1 MLHPVTNSL
10 GQQAGAFARDGS
22 APMGFAPM
30 GFAPMGF
37 ATVGL
42 AAWLALAGCATAFA
56 DEPAERVED
65 MATSAEGDGPEDGHA
80 GDLNEWARSVIDEAL
95 ERSGAD
101 ARRIAQTGSVPMGSA
116 SPGTARGAVPE
127 NDGEST
133 TPLPAERH
141 AGRIAEGFSARGSA
155 EVLVFLSLAVPE
167 ASWAQWAYEA
177 ARAGAP
183 LVLRG
188 VSREGLRATAAE
200 VRRRLAGHEAGVA
213 VDPRLFTLFRV
224 ERVPAVAVVPGGVP
238 PCEAPGCADDAPPP
252 FDAVRGNIGLAAAL
266 EAGASDGEA
275 GREAARRHLE
285 RLRRRP

>member
-30 GFAPMGF
+30 A
-37 ATVGL
+37 L

-56 DEPAERVED
+56 DEPAETAED
-65 MATSAEGDGPEDGHA
+65 MATSAEADANA
-80 GDLNEWARSVIDEAL
+80 GDLDAWARSVIDDAL
-95 ERSGAD
+95 ERSGAA
-101 ARRIAQTGSVPMGSA
+101 ARRIASMGSA
-116 SPGTARGAVPE
+116 SPGTATGAAPKV
-127 NDGEST
+127 NAAAT
-133 TPLPAERH
+133 APLPAERH
-141 AGRIAEGFSARGSA
+141 AGRIAEGLPPRKGAS

-167 ASWAQWAYEA
+167 ASWAQWAAEA

-238 PCEAPGCADDAPPP
+238 PCETRVCADDAPPP

-266 EAGASDGEA
+266 EAVAADGEA

>member
-10 GQQAGAFARDGS
+10 GQQAGAFARDW
-22 APMGFAPM
+22 FAP
-30 GFAPMGF
+30 
-37 ATVGL
+37 VGL
-42 AAWLALAGCATAFA
+42 ARMALAVWLALVGYATAFA
-56 DEPAERVED
+56 HEPPDKVED
-65 MATSAEGDGPEDGHA
+65 MATSAEAEANA
-80 GDLNEWARSVIDEAL
+80 GDLDAWARSVIDGAL
-95 ERSGAD
+95 DRSGAA
-101 ARRIAQTGSVPMGSA
+101 ARATTPMGSA
-116 SPGTARGAVPE
+116 STGTATGAAPE
-127 NDGEST
+127 NDADAT
-133 TPLPAERH
+133 APLPAERH
-141 AGRIAEGFSARGSA
+141 AGRIAEGPRPRKGAS

-167 ASWAQWAYEA
+167 ASWAQWAAEA

-224 ERVPAVAVVPGGVP
+224 GRVPAVAVVPGGVP
-238 PCEAPGCADDAPPP
+238 PCETRGCADDAPPP

-266 EAGASDGEA
+266 EAVAADGEA
-275 GREAARRHLE
+275 GQEAARRHLE

>member
-10 GQQAGAFARDGS
+10 GQQAGACARDGL
-22 APMGFAPM
+22 
-30 GFAPMGF
+30 APMGF

-42 AAWLALAGCATAFA
+42 AAWLALAGCATALA
-56 DEPAERVED
+56 DETAETVED
-65 MATSAEGDGPEDGHA
+65 MATSAETAGPEDGHA
-80 GDLNEWARSVIDEAL
+80 GDLNEWARSVIDDAL
-95 ERSGAD
+95 ERSGAA
-101 ARRIAQTGSVPMGSA
+101 ARRIAPMGSA
-116 SPGTARGAVPE
+116 SPGTATGAAPE
-127 NDGEST
+127 NDADAT
-133 TPLPAERH
+133 APLPAERH
-141 AGRIAEGFSARGSA
+141 AGRIAEGLPPRKGAS

-167 ASWAQWAYEA
+167 ASWAQWAAEA

-188 VSREGLRATAAE
+188 VSPEGLRATAAE

-238 PCEAPGCADDAPPP
+238 PCETRGCADDAPPP

-266 EAGASDGEA
+266 EAVAADGEA